1 MSVHVVEKKKE
12 MFLPALEVA
21 REVLSSPST
30 LIFLIEPELKLL
42 KPFDL
47 LFAVVC
53 CSIGTYDS
61 LDDDAAVLMKLISPV
76 PIHLRG
82 KINEIVCI
90 ERHWRGLRLGV
101 RHSEQ

>member
-1 MSVHVVEKKKE
+1 
-12 MFLPALEVA
+12 
-21 REVLSSPST
+21 
-30 LIFLIEPELKLL
+30 
-42 KPFDL
+42 
-47 LFAVVC
+47 
-53 CSIGTYDS
+53 
-61 LDDDAAVLMKLISPV
+61 MKLISPV